1 MLSMELGGMLSV
13 ELAKD
18 ADDWV
23 WRNDRI
29 DNMMKFGF
37 AWFVKLVLEK
47 AKDRMENIG
56 GGGHCMV

>member
-1 MLSMELGGMLSV
+1 MLSV

-29 DNMMKFGF
+29 DNMTKFGF